1 MRYPGHVGRLARQN
15 CRCLANIGCRT
26 RVHDA
31 YICFLLSAGIQTVT
45 LYCLS
50 VQHCLVCCAIALS
63 KGDPHVAIGQS
74 LFRSS
79 SHRRQRHRACSRFD
93 VGGVC
98 CADPPPPLPDYEQ
111 PRCPDDGYL
120 WTPGYWHYGYG
131 GYYWVP
137 GTWVQPPQVGVLWT
151 PGYWALSGG
160 VYGFHAGY
168 WGPHI
173 GYYGGVNYGFG
184 YVGVGFVGGRWEG
197 GHYAYNTAVNNVR
210 TTNIHNTYN
219 ETVINN
225 VTINKVSY
233 NGGAGGITAAPSAQE
248 RAAAH
253 EAHIA
258 PTAAQSSHIQEASR
272 NPALSAKANGGPPAI
287 AATARPG
294 AFTGPGVVG
303 AHGAA
308 VPPASNAPGANAGMH
323 GNNLAGA
330 QPGANGTGAKLPAN
344 QLNAAHAPPNNVA
357 HPQALT
363 AKPVP
368 GKPPTLLAK
377 RPPPKVNPRHSP
389 A

>member
-1 MRYPGHVGRLARQN
+1 MSRSANRYSAPLRIVG
-15 CRCLANIGCRT
+15 
-26 RVHDA
+26 
-31 YICFLLSAGIQTVT
+31 
-45 LYCLS
+45 S
-50 VQHCLVCCAIALS
+50 VIAL
-63 KGDPHVAIGQS
+63 VAASMLGACVVQT
-74 LFRSS
+74 
-79 SHRRQRHRACSRFD
+79 RAYVPPPPPPPRVYVAPPVVSAE
-93 VGGVC
+93 VLAPGVEVSVT
-98 CADPPPPLPDYEQ
+98 AMEPPPPLPDYEQ
-111 PRCPDDGYL
+111 PPCPDDGYL

-131 GYYWVP
+131 GYYLVP

-151 PGYWALSGG
+151 PGYWAFSGG

-184 YVGVGFVGGRWEG
+184 YVGVVGGRWEG

-219 ETVINN
+219 ETVVNN

-258 PTAAQSSHIQEASR
+258 PTAAQSSHIKEASR
-272 NPALSAKANGGPPAI
+272 NPARSPKANGGPPAI

-303 AHGAA
+303 AHGTA
-308 VPPASNAPGANAGMH
+308 VPPASNALGANAGMH
-323 GNNLAGA
+323 GNNLAGS

-344 QLNAAHAPPNNVA
+344 QLNAAHAPRSEE
-357 HPQALT
+357 HTSEL
-363 AKPVP
+363 
-368 GKPPTLLAK
+368 
-377 RPPPKVNPRHSP
+377 
-389 A
+389 

>member
-1 MRYPGHVGRLARQN
+1 MSRLANR
-15 CRCLANIGCRT
+15 
-26 RVHDA
+26 
-31 YICFLLSAGIQTVT
+31 YSAPLRIAG
-45 LYCLS
+45 S
-50 VQHCLVCCAIALS
+50 VIALAGAS
-63 KGDPHVAIGQS
+63 MLGACVVQTRAYVPPPPPPPRVYVAPPVVS
-74 LFRSS
+74 AEVL
-79 SHRRQRHRACSRFD
+79 AP
-93 VGGVC
+93 GVEVSVT
-98 CADPPPPLPDYEQ
+98 ATEPPPPLPDYEQ
-111 PRCPDDGYL
+111 PPCPDDGYL
-120 WTPGYWHYGYG
+120 WTPGYWHYGYA

-151 PGYWALSGG
+151 PGYWAFSAG

-219 ETVINN
+219 ETVVNN

-272 NPALSAKANGGPPAI
+272 NPALSAKANGGHPAI

-377 RPPPKVNPRHSP
+377 RPPPKVNPKGTPPPKDKDHEPEGGR
-389 A
+389 